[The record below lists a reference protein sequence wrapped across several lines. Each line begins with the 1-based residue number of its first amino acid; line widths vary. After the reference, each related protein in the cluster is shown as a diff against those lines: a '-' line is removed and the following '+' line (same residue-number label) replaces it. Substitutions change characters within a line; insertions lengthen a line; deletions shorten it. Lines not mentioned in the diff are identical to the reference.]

1 MLLKKAAKWCTQTLT
16 VILVPHFKGK
26 TYRIR
31 IPLSLI
37 YLILIFWFG
46 SLAWSTLIISK
57 KIDYQETLQAYK
69 TLKHKTEYF
78 AGLIDKNRDLL
89 EEVKK
94 IDTKLRGLLSMKTK
108 ENIIEFSG
116 VGGPS
121 TQDHVAINLML
132 EDGSGS
138 QHEQVFKMN
147 VDELKL
153 EAWQRKQS
161 YSEINNFLEEQQSLL
176 LSTPCIWPTSGYLSS
191 RFGYRN
197 SPFTG
202 RIEFHRGSDI
212 ACKEGTPI
220 RATADGKVI
229 LAGWEGGYGKIVMI
243 SHGNGY
249 STRYAHNSQILVKV
263 RDRVKRGQVIA
274 LAGAT
279 GRSTGIHLHY
289 EVRRYGKP
297 VNPLRYVRKRQ

>member
-1 MLLKKAAKWCTQTLT
+1 MLLKKVAKWFDHNLT
-16 VILVPHFKGK
+16 IILVPHFKGK
-26 TYRIR
+26 TYRLR
-31 IPLSLI
+31 IPLSFV
-37 YLILIFWFG
+37 YAILLFWFG
-46 SLAWSTLIISK
+46 SLVWSTLIISK
-57 KIDYQETLQAYK
+57 EIDYHQTIQAYETLR
-69 TLKHKTEYF
+69 HKTEHF
-78 AGLIDKNRDLL
+78 AQVIDRNRDLL
-89 EEVKK
+89 EEIKK

-132 EDGSGS
+132 EDGSGT
-138 QHEQVFKMN
+138 QHEQAFKMN

-161 YSEINNFLEEQQSLL
+161 YSEINNFLVEQQSLL

-191 RFGYRN
+191 RFGYRS

-202 RIEFHRGSDI
+202 RNEFHRGIDI

-220 RATADGKVI
+220 RATADGRVI
-229 LAGWEGGYGKIVMI
+229 LAGWEGGFGKLVML

-249 STRYAHNSQILVKV
+249 STRYAHNAQILAKV
-263 RDRVKRGQVIA
+263 GDRVKRGQVIA

-279 GRSTGIHLHY
+279 GRSTGTHLHY
-289 EVRRYGKP
+289 EVWRYGKP
-297 VNPLRYVRKRQ
+297 VNPLRYVRKK